1 MKYEMLTI
9 IEAHPLQDF
18 KLALT
23 FNNGKSGTV
32 DLAGIS
38 RTGVFEAW
46 NDPAYFRKVFVH
58 PEFHTVTWPGNLDLD
73 PYVLY
78 AQMTGKCIEDVL
90 ASV

>member
-1 MKYEMLTI
+1 MLAI

-23 FNNGKSGTV
+23 FNNGMSGTV
-32 DLAGIS
+32 DLAKIH

-46 NDPAYFRKVFVH
+46 NDPSFFRKVFVH
-58 PEFHTVTWPGNLDLD
+58 PEFKTVTWPGDLDLD

-78 AQMTGKCIEDVL
+78 AQMTGSSIEEVL
-90 ASV
+90 SSV

>member
-1 MKYEMLTI
+1 MLAI
-9 IEAHPLQDF
+9 VEAHPIKPF

-32 DLAGIS
+32 DLGTIS

-46 NDPAYFRKVFVH
+46 NDPSFFQKVFVH
-58 PEFHTVTWPGNLDLD
+58 PEFRTVTWPGDLDLD

-78 AQMTGKCIEDVL
+78 AQMTGRSIEEVL